1 MMQRDSLQR
10 TPPSARAVCQ
20 LNGFDGKATLV
31 YSAVVAMRAMAINAL
46 LGSTEGLFSKLM
58 RVLSRTKETQYGE
71 CEFILFLFLI

>member
-1 MMQRDSLQR
+1 MI
-10 TPPSARAVCQ
+10 
-20 LNGFDGKATLV
+20 DGKVKGLLENLV